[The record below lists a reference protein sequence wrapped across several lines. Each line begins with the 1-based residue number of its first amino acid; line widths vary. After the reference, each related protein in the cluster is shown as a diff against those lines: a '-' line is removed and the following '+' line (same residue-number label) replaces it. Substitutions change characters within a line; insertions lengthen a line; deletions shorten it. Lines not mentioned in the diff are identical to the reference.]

1 MWPTPSSQ
9 SMRNSSIVFLVL
21 LTLSLASCSK
31 KAKIDGTLS
40 GVSGGEVVVRLL
52 DVNKFQTLDTLT
64 TDASG
69 RFSFKADV
77 KAGQPEFI
85 YLYYGST
92 KVASL
97 LLRSGD
103 KVRVTSDTLGT
114 YSVTGSEETALLMEV
129 EKDEEQFQNKMAS
142 IAARIE
148 DLDPSSSLAAQ
159 LRAELSREYVRYY
172 RDRVKYILTN
182 PYSLTVI
189 PVLYQSVGEDLP
201 VFGQVTDA
209 IHFRNACDSLLTV
222 YPESKYV
229 KALDE
234 EASRRQNYLDL
245 STRVGNASEAGF
257 PDVGLPDIG
266 GQKVMIS
273 DLDAKVVMVYFWTE
287 VDSHK
292 MQNLDLLQPLYDK
305 YHSKGLEIYSVCLH
319 SDKTEWANVVRSQKL
334 PWVNVCDGKGTG
346 SPAVLLYNV
355 TKVPVAYFI
364 VDGELRGDKPLYEDK
379 EIKDFLAK
387 TLK

>member
-1 MWPTPSSQ
+1 MS
-9 SMRNSSIVFLVL
+9 L
-21 LTLSLASCSK
+21 LALFCASCSK
-31 KAKIDGTLS
+31 KAKIEGVLS
-40 GVSGGEVVVRLL
+40 GTAEKEVIVKLL
-52 DVNKFQTLDTLT
+52 DVNKFQSLDTLL

-69 RFSFKADV
+69 RYSYKADIEP
-77 KAGQPEFI
+77 GQPEFI

-97 LLRSGD
+97 LLKAGD
-103 KVRVTSDTLGT
+103 KVSVSSDTLGG
-114 YSVTGSEETALLMEV
+114 YSVTGSDETTLLMEV
-129 EKDEEQFQNKMAS
+129 EKEEEQFQNKMAS

-148 DLDPSSSLAAQ
+148 DLDPSSPVAAQ
-159 LRAELSREYVRYY
+159 LRADLSKEYVRYY

-182 PYSLTVI
+182 PYSLTII

-209 IHFRNACDSLLTV
+209 IHFRNACDSLKTV
-222 YPESKYV
+222 YPDSKYV
-229 KALDE
+229 KALE
-234 EASRRQNYLDL
+234 QEATRRQNYLDMNARIG
-245 STRVGNASEAGF
+245 SASETGF
-257 PDVGLPDIG
+257 PDVGLPDIN

-273 DLDAKVVMVYFWTE
+273 SLEAKAVMVYFWTE

-292 MQNLDLLQPLYDK
+292 MQNLDLLQPLYEK

-319 SDKTEWANVVRSQKL
+319 NDKTEWANVVRSQKL
-334 PWVNVCDGKGTG
+334 PWVNVCDGKGTS

-364 VDGELRGDKPLYEDK
+364 VDGELKGDKPLYEEK